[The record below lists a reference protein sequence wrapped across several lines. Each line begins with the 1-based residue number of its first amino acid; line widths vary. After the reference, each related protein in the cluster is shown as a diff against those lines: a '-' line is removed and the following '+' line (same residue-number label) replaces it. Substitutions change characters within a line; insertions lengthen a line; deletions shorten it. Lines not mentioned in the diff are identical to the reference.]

1 MIESIREL
9 VKYRELLY
17 MIAWRDVRI
26 KYKQSVMGIIWAVLM
41 PIIIVSAGIL
51 VKYGLA
57 LVSHKPINLSDI
69 GTVSVKA
76 IPWAFFIASIRFST
90 NSLVGNANLVTKI
103 YFPRSVFPIASIL
116 SQLFD
121 SVIAACFL
129 AAMLLVMQVGISVY
143 ILFVPFLLALLVLL
157 ATGIGVLLSAMNL
170 FFRDVKYVVEVIL
183 TFAIFFTPVFYDVSM
198 FGKWEELL
206 MLNPVA
212 PILEGLNSCVILHA
226 MPRMDWLMYSAGVS
240 VSVFVLSFLL
250 FRKLEPLFAER
261 V

>member
-26 KYKQSVMGIIWAVLM
+26 KYKQSAMGIAWAVLM

-90 NSLVGNANLVTKI
+90 SSLVGNANLVTKI
-103 YFPRSVFPIASIL
+103 YFPRAVFPIASIL

-121 SVIAACFL
+121 SAIAACFL
-129 AAMLLVMQVGISVY
+129 AAMLLVMQIGISIN
-143 ILFVPFLLALLVLL
+143 ILFVPVLLALLVLL
-157 ATGIGVLLSAMNL
+157 ATGIGILLSAMNL
-170 FFRDVKYVVEVIL
+170 FFRDVKYVVEVVL
-183 TFAIFFTPVFYDVSM
+183 TFAIFFTPVFYDASM

-206 MLNPVA
+206 LLNPVA
-212 PILEGLNSCVILHA
+212 PILEGLSSCVILHH
-226 MPRMDWLMYSAGVS
+226 MPEMQWLLYSALVS
-240 VSVFVLSFLL
+240 TSIFVLSFPI
-250 FRKLEPLFAER
+250 FQRLEPLFAER